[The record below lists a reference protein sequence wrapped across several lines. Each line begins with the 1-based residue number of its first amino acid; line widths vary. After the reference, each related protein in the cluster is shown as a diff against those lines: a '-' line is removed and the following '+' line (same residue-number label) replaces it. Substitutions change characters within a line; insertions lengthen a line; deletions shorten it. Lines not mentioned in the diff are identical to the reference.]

1 MKTKRLLFSTI
12 SIISLAPIV
21 VIACSNNQNND
32 PNSVNETI
40 VNQEIKRIEQLKN
53 QLSLKIK
60 NPTEADIKTLNPD
73 NILSNLNN

>member
-1 MKTKRLLFSTI
+1 MKNKRLLFSTI
-12 SIISLAPIV
+12 SIVSLAPIV

-32 PNSVNETI
+32 SSSINETI

-53 QLSLKIK
+53 QLNLKIK
-60 NPTEADIKTLNPD
+60 NPTEADIKTLKPD